1 MKKLSVLFVFL
12 LCFLCV
18 GCAKEKKPEKVA
30 DIKYQVV
37 SDSEIPKE
45 LMELIDEKKE
55 GEFRL
60 TYADGKELYLV
71 VGYGKKDTTGYS
83 VSIEDFYQ
91 TSDSLYIDT
100 KLLGPKD
107 GENKAGEPSY
117 PWIVVKT
124 AYTDMMVVF
133 S

>member
-1 MKKLSVLFVFL
+1 MKKLSFLFIVL

-18 GCAKEKKPEKVA
+18 GCAKEKKPEKVD
-30 DIKYQVV
+30 DIKYSVV

-45 LMELIDEKKE
+45 LMELINEKKDD
-55 GEFRL
+55 EFRL

-83 VSIEDFYQ
+83 VTIQDFYQ
-91 TSDSLYIDT
+91 TADSLYIDT
-100 KLLGPKD
+100 NLLGPKE
-107 GENKAGEPSY
+107 GEDNAKEPSY

-124 AYTDMMVVF
+124 AYTDMMVIF
-133 S
+133 G